1 MDKPRI
7 VFASDHAGFQYKSIL
22 SLFLESKG
30 YTILDVGCT
39 SAEPTDFPIYAKL
52 GCEKIINKE
61 AELGVFICGSGIG
74 ISIAANRYNGIRCAV
89 CHDYFTATN
98 CRLKDHANVIALGER
113 VLGIEVAKQMVEAF
127 VATVCNMENP
137 DYGRRAAMIDSIM
150 DNE

>member
-7 VFASDHAGFQYKSIL
+7 VFASDHAGFQYKKTLAS
-22 SLFLESKG
+22 FLELKG
-30 YTILDVGCT
+30 YTIIDVGCH
-39 SAEPTDFPIYAKL
+39 SAEPADFPIYAKL
-52 GCEKIINKE
+52 GCEAITKGE

-127 VATVCNMENP
+127 VATPCNMENP
-137 DYGRRAAMIDSIM
+137 EYGRRAAMIDSIM
-150 DNE
+150 HDE